1 MAEACGDGGGLQ
13 LVDGGAAADDDL
25 AIASHLH
32 SLQVLILHACIQQRV
47 LELAN
52 RVSRCMHVKHIY
64 AMLHLSTC
72 KIVSGSKL
80 PTRQLST
87 KINITATLILRTVC
101 ACVDTTT
108 G

>member
-1 MAEACGDGGGLQ
+1 MAEAGGDGGLQ

-52 RVSRCMHVKHIY
+52 RVSRCM
-64 AMLHLSTC
+64 
-72 KIVSGSKL
+72 
-80 PTRQLST
+80 
-87 KINITATLILRTVC
+87 
-101 ACVDTTT
+101 
-108 G
+108 

>member
-1 MAEACGDGGGLQ
+1 MAEGCSDEGGLQ

-52 RVSRCMHVKHIY
+52 RVSRCMHVKH
-64 AMLHLSTC
+64 MQC
-72 KIVSGSKL
+72 C
-80 PTRQLST
+80 
-87 KINITATLILRTVC
+87 TLVP
-101 ACVDTTT
+101 VK
-108 G
+108 